1 MATHR
6 GIWENFV
13 KNAAIAN
20 MLIFRHIEYV
30 KKKTNIPWNNE
41 KRVVYVQEEISKK
54 IVPDSRYSR
63 NSSVYTDCP
72 CTLAVISA
80 VSKMYKY
87 LPARPARTYKTL
99 L

>member
-1 MATHR
+1 
-6 GIWENFV
+6 
-13 KNAAIAN
+13 

-30 KKKTNIPWNNE
+30 EKQNNIPRNNE
-41 KRVVYVQEEISKK
+41 KRVVYVQDEINKQK

-63 NSSVYTDCP
+63 NYSQCTRTVRVHT
-72 CTLAVISA
+72 TLAVVST

-87 LPARPARTYKTL
+87 LPARPARAYNTL